1 MEEGKKELLPLFRK
15 SQFAELRGDDMS
27 ILNVR
32 RINQP
37 EVRNFVKGILFASP
51 WLIGFLLWTIY
62 PILAS
67 LYYSFTRFD
76 AMRPP
81 RFIGLANYADMIF
94 NDEIFRV
101 VLGNTIYLVIIGV
114 PAGLVTAFLLA
125 VLLNNS
131 FKFRPLFRTIFFLP
145 SIVPAVASAE
155 VWRWVYNPRYGLI
168 NANLKSLGMA
178 SIPWLSSPALAKPSL
193 IIINMWAQ
201 GTAMVIFL
209 AALQDVPRALY
220 DAALVDGANG
230 WQRFWH
236 VTIPMCTPAILFV
249 MLTGLIG
256 TFQYFT
262 IGWLLTQGAPNNST
276 EFYSMY
282 LYRNAFRFFK
292 MGYASALAW
301 FLFLVIVTCTILI
314 FRSSARWVYYGGE
327 VK

>member
-1 MEEGKKELLPLFRK
+1 
-15 SQFAELRGDDMS
+15 MS